1 MKRLLLFIFI
11 SLIEQLVLAQA
22 IQVSAPRQVKAGEN
36 FRVAFTISTQD
47 VNGFKIGTIPN
58 GLELITGPYTSM
70 QSSVQNINGK
80 VSSSSSVT
88 YTYTLYAAKNGSYTI
103 SPSTATLSGKT
114 IHSKPIAIV
123 VSGTS
128 TRNSGAPNMHND
140 YDEEATPRRT
150 AGKVTDKDLFI
161 RVSADKNTVYEQQPI
176 LLTYKVYTLLDL
188 TQLEGKMPELT
199 GFHTQEI
206 PLPQQKSF
214 HVERVNG
221 KNYRCVTWSQYVMF
235 PQVTGKLEI
244 PSITYNGTLVQ
255 RIDNLDPMEAFLN
268 GGANYTEIKKEIKAP
283 SLSITVLPLPNKPA
297 NFSGGVGSFTISSS
311 LDKKVVKSGDA
322 VVLRVVVNGVGNLKL
337 LKQPVFDLPK
347 DFDKYDPKIIDKTKV
362 TSRGVEGQMIYEY
375 ILVPRNQGNYT
386 IGAIPFVY
394 YDTAAKNYKTI
405 QTTPLNIK
413 VEKGAESKSRMESFD
428 GENLTDIQGIRKGH
442 INDFQSEQP
451 FWASP
456 LFYTLHGLVLL
467 IFVLTFL
474 FLRKQQINS
483 LDVLGQKHKRASKEA
498 AKRLKKA
505 RTLLQ
510 KEDSNAFYDEVLKA
524 LWEYVGNKLNMPIE
538 MLTRDNIIEKL
549 SSLGVNENAISLFIK
564 ALDECEYAR
573 FAPGDKKGNMTKTY
587 EYASDAIVN
596 IDDAISNKKSSL
608 TALKAILL
616 FFGLQLLALSFL
628 DMKVQATN
636 ISESRIESI
645 KDSADTNYQKGIYT
659 QAIKE
664 YQELL
669 KVGESATLY
678 YNLANAYYKTNN
690 LALAVLNY
698 ERALRLSPN
707 DKGIRAN
714 LQFVN
719 SKLVDNFV
727 PESQAP
733 LVSFYYSVINAVTT
747 TGWAILSLVA
757 LCLFVGTFLIYRY
770 VSSLKFQ
777 KISFTIAMFSV
788 VLFILS
794 NLFAYQQQRK
804 LSEHNE
810 AIVMSSKAEVFKT
823 PNNSA
828 KTEITLHE
836 GTKVKIVDS
845 DIKNW
850 FEVSLPDGRSGWVK
864 ASLLER
870 I

>member
-1 MKRLLLFIFI
+1 
-11 SLIEQLVLAQA
+11 
-22 IQVSAPRQVKAGEN
+22 
-36 FRVAFTISTQD
+36 
-47 VNGFKIGTIPN
+47 
-58 GLELITGPYTSM
+58 
-70 QSSVQNINGK
+70 
-80 VSSSSSVT
+80 
-88 YTYTLYAAKNGSYTI
+88 
-103 SPSTATLSGKT
+103 
-114 IHSKPIAIV
+114 
-123 VSGTS
+123 
-128 TRNSGAPNMHND
+128 
-140 YDEEATPRRT
+140 
-150 AGKVTDKDLFI
+150 
-161 RVSADKNTVYEQQPI
+161 
-176 LLTYKVYTLLDL
+176 
-188 TQLEGKMPELT
+188 
-199 GFHTQEI
+199 
-206 PLPQQKSF
+206 
-214 HVERVNG
+214 
-221 KNYRCVTWSQYVMF
+221 
-235 PQVTGKLEI
+235 
-244 PSITYNGTLVQ
+244 
-255 RIDNLDPMEAFLN
+255 
-268 GGANYTEIKKEIKAP
+268 
-283 SLSITVLPLPNKPA
+283 
-297 NFSGGVGSFTISSS
+297 
-311 LDKKVVKSGDA
+311 
-322 VVLRVVVNGVGNLKL
+322 
-337 LKQPVFDLPK
+337 
-347 DFDKYDPKIIDKTKV
+347 
-362 TSRGVEGQMIYEY
+362 MIYEY

-394 YDTAAKNYKTI
+394 YDTATKNYKTI

-413 VEKGAESKSRMESFD
+413 VEKGTENRSRIESFD
-428 GENLTDIQGIRKGH
+428 AEKLTDIQGIRKGN
-442 INDFQSEQP
+442 ISDFQSGQP
-451 FWASP
+451 FWGSP
-456 LFYTLHGLVLL
+456 LFYSLHGLVLL
-467 IFVLTFL
+467 IFIVTFL

-510 KEDSNAFYDEVLKA
+510 KEDANAFYDEVLKA

-549 SSLGVNENAISLFIK
+549 SSLGVHENAISLFIK

-596 IDDAISNKKSSL
+596 IDDAISNKKSTP

-616 FFGLQLLALSFL
+616 FLGLQLFALSFL
-628 DMKVQATN
+628 DVKVQAAN
-636 ISESRIESI
+636 ISNTRIESL

-669 KVGESATLY
+669 KVGESATLH

-757 LCLFVGTFLIYRY
+757 LCLFVATFLIYRY

-810 AIVMSSKAEVFKT
+810 AIVMSSKTEVFKT

-828 KTEITLHE
+828 KTEIILHE